1 MIEYQ
6 DFLRCE
12 IDMPFGIS
20 MVPTKQV
27 LFQQINC
34 NGGTFEKIW
43 ENTLFKLFKSLISN
57 ATGYTSLWIDAEL
70 VIPPN
75 KLLFNSSLNKIS
87 N

>member
-34 NGGTFEKIW
+34 NGGTFEKI
-43 ENTLFKLFKSLISN
+43 
-57 ATGYTSLWIDAEL
+57 
-70 VIPPN
+70 
-75 KLLFNSSLNKIS
+75 
-87 N
+87 